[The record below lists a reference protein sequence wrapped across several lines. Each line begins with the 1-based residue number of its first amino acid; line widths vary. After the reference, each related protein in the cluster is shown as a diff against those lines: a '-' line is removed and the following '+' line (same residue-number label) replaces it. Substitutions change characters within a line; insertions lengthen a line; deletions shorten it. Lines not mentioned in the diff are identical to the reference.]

1 MWSSK
6 LEFQRCPSFGDL
18 FRSEK
23 ELEEKPLLPSLTPA
37 PLTFRKHDPGPNKFL
52 RPNDLSWQWSGAR
65 HWMIFQ
71 LYSQSWPRE
80 RKPERWE
87 KEPHRDKRG
96 FSFRKPGFAIPPL
109 NPHRGPSFLDMLYAR
124 PTSPMCRVIFSFF
137 PALFTT
143 VSWGL
148 IVFFLLVRRDVE
160 DKNSRRKSTGHLND
174 KGLEVMLV
182 EECIYLKN

>member
-23 ELEEKPLLPSLTPA
+23 ELEEKPLLSSLTPA
-37 PLTFRKHDPGPNKFL
+37 PVTFRKHDPGPNKFL
-52 RPNDLSWQWSGAR
+52 RPNDLSRQWNGAR

-124 PTSPMCRVIFSFF
+124 STSPMCHVIFSFF

-148 IVFFLLVRRDVE
+148 IFFFCWFVE
-160 DKNSRRKSTGHLND
+160 ISRIR
-174 KGLEVMLV
+174 
-182 EECIYLKN
+182 